1 MAKKKKSGFKIR
13 YILIV
18 LLIYFLYKIIIAS
31 LPVDKA
37 CISYAREVS
46 EIRKEEIGKTV
57 KRIGLEDLKELK
69 KSIEALSWVESVNLH
84 RNILRRLKIEVISRV
99 PVARIEGSKGKV
111 IDRQGLIFD
120 SDESNSLPVVELT
133 SEVEKEGISR
143 AIELFEI
150 VPLSEIDK
158 MEIRTGGLLT
168 RYKNLEVVWGRDEF
182 ERKYG
187 ILKRILEK
195 NKNEFKGRLDF
206 RFKNMVILRR

>member
-1 MAKKKKSGFKIR
+1 MAKKKKSRFKIR
-13 YILIV
+13 YILII

-37 CISYAREVS
+37 YISYTREVT
-46 EIRKEEIGKTV
+46 ETRKDEIGKTV
-57 KRIGLEDLKELK
+57 KKVGIEDLKELK
-69 KSIEALSWVESVNLH
+69 KSVETLSWVESVNLH
-84 RNILRRLKIEVISRV
+84 RNILRRLNIEVISRV

-120 SDESNSLPVVELT
+120 SDESDSLPVVELN
-133 SEVEKEGISR
+133 SEVGKEGIGR

-150 VPLSEIDK
+150 MSLSEIDK
-158 MEIRTGGLLT
+158 MEIRTGGVLT
-168 RYKNLEVVWGRDEF
+168 RYKNLEVIWGSDEF
-182 ERKYG
+182 ERKYD